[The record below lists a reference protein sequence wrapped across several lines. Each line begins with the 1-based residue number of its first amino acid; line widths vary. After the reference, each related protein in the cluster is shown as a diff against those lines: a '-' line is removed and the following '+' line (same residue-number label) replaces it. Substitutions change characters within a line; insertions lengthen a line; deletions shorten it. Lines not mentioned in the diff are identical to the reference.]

1 MENVFPKYSN
11 YVLLA
16 SFFHIVVQYD
26 ISPKGKI
33 LYVPLEYRLKAS
45 DSVYLCQVLAC
56 FLALEKNRTGWFL
69 ERYTHESLEKGK
81 RSPVGSCVTGSLV
94 YSPGSVQIVNFV
106 PSLSLNLT
114 WLWGGS
120 KPREYMK
127 TVFKIWHVIPYYGHQ
142 SLSVNVSV
150 VQRRSNATF

>member
-1 MENVFPKYSN
+1 MEHVFPKYSN

-16 SFFHIVVQYD
+16 SFFHFVVQYD

-56 FLALEKNRTGWFL
+56 FLSLEKNRTGRFL
-69 ERYTHESLEKGK
+69 ERYTHESLEMGKGPQWEVVWQGLWCTLLGLFK
-81 RSPVGSCVTGSLV
+81 SLTLF
-94 YSPGSVQIVNFV
+94 PL
-106 PSLSLNLT
+106 LSLYLT
-114 WLWGGS
+114 WLRGGS
-120 KPREYMK
+120 KPRKYMK
-127 TVFKIWHVIPYYGHQ
+127 TMFKVWHVIPYYGHQ
-142 SLSVNVSV
+142 SLLVNVSV